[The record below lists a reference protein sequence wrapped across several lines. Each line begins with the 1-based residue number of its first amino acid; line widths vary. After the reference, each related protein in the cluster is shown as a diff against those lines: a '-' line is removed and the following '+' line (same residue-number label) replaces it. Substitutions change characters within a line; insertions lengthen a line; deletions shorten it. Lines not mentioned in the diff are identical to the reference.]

1 MKCPVHNT
9 VFHSPEL
16 NNKIILIGLMAV
28 CMEHI
33 ICDTLIAMLIF
44 LLSQRNKKAKAYIV
58 L

>member
-28 CMEHI
+28 YREH
-33 ICDTLIAMLIF
+33 M
-44 LLSQRNKKAKAYIV
+44 
-58 L
+58 